1 MVLISIVAVSWLL
14 HLIVDKYQI
23 TVFTDSQFTTEIA
36 AYLSVGRNFIFLAS
50 WFMRVD
56 GIALSGLK

>member
-23 TVFTDSQFTTEIA
+23 TVFTDSQFSIEIA
-36 AYLSVGRNFIFLAS
+36 AYLSVGTTFFLAS